1 MQSVTLTDLSIK
13 GLLPRGNERYE
24 VFDSKVP
31 GFAVR
36 VFPSGIKSFVLLYRQ
51 QGRLR
56 RMTLGR
62 YPVISLSEARRL
74 AQRALNSVAHGSDPQ
89 QSKTEARN
97 GIAFGETV
105 DTFIATHCARFNRA
119 RTAHETARILRSQF
133 VVRWDA
139 RDVRDIA
146 RADVIVVLD
155 RIVAIGASSAANN
168 ALAAI
173 RKFFNWAIER
183 GLIDTNPCV
192 GLKKPAPHRSRDRV
206 LSDGELAQVFRAAI
220 AEGYPY
226 GAIVALLILT
236 AQRRGEVTEMRWSE
250 IDFDKATWTIPA
262 ARTKSN
268 RMQVLPLVP
277 QALATLAAVPR
288 FNDDRV
294 FPAQAASSN
303 SFSGFSRAKKR
314 LDEVSGVTQWVVHDL
329 RRTAATGMARLGVA
343 PHVVERI
350 LNHTSGTLGGVAGVY
365 NRFGYLPE
373 MRTALDQWA
382 AHVSAVQNGT

>member
-146 RADVIVVLD
+146 RADVIVVL
-155 RIVAIGASSAANN
+155 G
-168 ALAAI
+168 
-173 RKFFNWAIER
+173 
-183 GLIDTNPCV
+183 P
-192 GLKKPAPHRSRDRV
+192 
-206 LSDGELAQVFRAAI
+206 
-220 AEGYPY
+220 
-226 GAIVALLILT
+226 
-236 AQRRGEVTEMRWSE
+236 
-250 IDFDKATWTIPA
+250 
-262 ARTKSN
+262 
-268 RMQVLPLVP
+268 
-277 QALATLAAVPR
+277 
-288 FNDDRV
+288 
-294 FPAQAASSN
+294 
-303 SFSGFSRAKKR
+303 
-314 LDEVSGVTQWVVHDL
+314 
-329 RRTAATGMARLGVA
+329 
-343 PHVVERI
+343 
-350 LNHTSGTLGGVAGVY
+350 
-365 NRFGYLPE
+365 
-373 MRTALDQWA
+373 
-382 AHVSAVQNGT
+382 